1 LPALNA
7 VFVGDALT
15 TYSVT
20 TGRHAPQIAP
30 LKADAAG
37 APVTRASPVERFR
50 DGAARA
56 RRTVDGRARQGNRRD
71 RQTLLSEDK
80 EEG

>member
-30 LKADAAG
+30 LTADAAG

-56 RRTVDGRARQGNRRD
+56 RRAVTAGLEEAVDEIDRR
-71 RQTLLSEDK
+71 S
-80 EEG
+80 